1 MITCTFEKGN
11 KASLRHVVVEALIIK
26 DDKVLLVKR
35 APELLC
41 GGKYAIVG
49 GYMERNETLEGAL
62 SRETLEETGYTIKI
76 LSLLRV
82 KDSPDRPQ
90 EDRQNIS
97 FVYITEPIEKV
108 QYADAEST
116 EVTWFPLNALPP
128 EDQFAF
134 DHYEDIQ
141 FYLREKRRVR

>member
-11 KASLRHVVVEALIIK
+11 NAALRHVVVEALIIK
-26 DDKVLLVKR
+26 DNKILLEKR

-49 GYMERNETLEGAL
+49 GYMERDENLEEAL
-62 SRETLEETGYTIKI
+62 ARETLEETGYIIKI

-82 KDSPDRPQ
+82 KDRPDRPQ

-97 FVYITEPIEKV
+97 FVYITEPIEKI
-108 QYADAEST
+108 QDADAEST

-128 EDQFAF
+128 ENQFAF
-134 DHYEDIQ
+134 DHYEDILL
-141 FYLREKRRVR
+141 YKRSLRK